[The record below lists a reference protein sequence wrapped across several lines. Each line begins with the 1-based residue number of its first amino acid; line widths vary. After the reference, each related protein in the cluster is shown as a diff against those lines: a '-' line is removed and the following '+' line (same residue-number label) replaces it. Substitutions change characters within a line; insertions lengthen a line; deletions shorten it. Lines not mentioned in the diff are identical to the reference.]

1 MIDWKCPVCKI
12 GTTIYAADY
21 LPVRCLCGYVDTTGR
36 GQLRGLGDW
45 IAKHLHAI
53 GVTPQRFAAM
63 QFWRKPAARRCRC
76 KQRQESLNRWSVRL
90 VRLAR
95 DTIGRIRAAW

>member
-1 MIDWKCPVCKI
+1 MPWTCPVCRLYVKYE
-12 GTTIYAADY
+12 TAKRVYC
-21 LPVRCLCGYVDTTGR
+21 RCGYVDQGD

-53 GVTPQRFAAM
+53 GVTPQRFASL
-63 QFWRKPAARRCRC
+63 QLWRRPSARRCRC

-90 VRLAR
+90 VRLVR